1 LAPYWPHRQPDPQ
14 ILGSKARERL
24 GIKLHEPW
32 WPGPGSNRRPSAV
45 QMEVI
50 AGQARSCWSDRTR
63 WTSKRT
69 FQPVVPRLT
78 ADNRRTDFVAQP
90 RGWTR
95 CTTPASCIGMARR
108 DAAFATVPTHHVN
121 GLLTSGGD
129 PQRHTVD
136 SAGAQLR
143 KQRHR
148 PRAELRP
155 RHVDRAPST
164 STGSPR
170 TTSSTPTSRS
180 SGARRSLDG
189 FATIDHVR
197 GGGTSPRSVTRAGVG
212 LIRGRCVP
220 AAQREDR

>member
-1 LAPYWPHRQPDPQ
+1 VARAGIEPATFRCSDGSDCGTSSFVLVRPDTLDQ
-14 ILGSKARERL
+14 
-24 GIKLHEPW
+24 
-32 WPGPGSNRRPSAV
+32 
-45 QMEVI
+45 
-50 AGQARSCWSDRTR
+50 QADVS
-63 WTSKRT
+63 
-69 FQPVVPRLT
+69 VVPRLT

-180 SGARRSLDG
+180 SRARRSLDG

>member
-1 LAPYWPHRQPDPQ
+1 LAPYWPHRQPDSQ

-78 ADNRRTDFVAQP
+78 ADSRRTDFVAQP

-129 PQRHTVD
+129 PNATPSIRPAPSCGNSGIGRVP
-136 SAGAQLR
+136 SSGPVMLIA
-143 KQRHR
+143 
-148 PRAELRP
+148 PRALR
-155 RHVDRAPST
+155 
-164 STGSPR
+164 
-170 TTSSTPTSRS
+170 
-180 SGARRSLDG
+180 
-189 FATIDHVR
+189 
-197 GGGTSPRSVTRAGVG
+197 
-212 LIRGRCVP
+212 RGRRGP
-220 AAQREDR
+220 PRRRRRPDRPGREGV